1 MGVIMGR
8 DLSKETDISEQAV
21 ISAACNVTRQS
32 GGKRSLSLKN
42 VEQSEA
48 HAVWRF
54 EEENTSVVFTVQRK
68 AGCLVGSVKAAL
80 CPEAFR
86 ENDGFAMRAPVELSL
101 TFQKKPER
109 MTALYL
115 HRDWWTRP
123 AFIDTFEKVPDRTQC
138 IYLDYGEDYGCLWLM
153 AGKEYKAMADAGSKE
168 TLKLELTACQPGLLS
183 FEETIFVL
191 AQGKHPYDAVYRAGS
206 AVAAETELL
215 PKSRKTFPEIFDY
228 VGWCS
233 WDAFYTDISEE
244 KVRRKAEE
252 LERKQVAVRWLLLD
266 DGWLSA
272 RENRLYSMI
281 PDQNKF
287 PEGFKKLTADLKA
300 NGKIRGIGVWHAL
313 GGYWGGV
320 EPESELAG
328 KQARHLYRTKTG
340 KLLPAPYAE
349 SGYGFYRDWYEYLRK
364 EGIDFVKVDGQGA
377 IKNYY
382 ANDIPLC
389 EAARQTHTAL
399 EGAAGAY
406 MGGNLINCMG
416 MAMENIMGRQGSSLS
431 RNSDDFVPGN
441 PEGFAEHLLQ
451 NAYNAPYHDQF
462 YYCDWDMFWTSHTD
476 AEKHAILRAVS
487 GGPVYI
493 SDRIDET
500 KREVLAPLH
509 YEDGRILRMDRAGM
523 PSADCL
529 FADPAATGTVKI
541 TNVADCGIFGRKGG
555 VIAIFNIGK
564 EATEVSVESADIHD
578 LPKGTYYCYDWL
590 SCRGCIA
597 ESDWTSKQ
605 VLLPGEYRLY
615 LFVPVMDGCSVLGL
629 TDKYVS
635 FHGVEEVKRTKN
647 GFLAVVRECGSFSF
661 HADRKVEKIL
671 INGIEV
677 IDGIS
682 FEDGLYRVQGT
693 GEGKMLVQ
701 VIWKEE

>member
-1 MGVIMGR
+1 MGS
-8 DLSKETDISEQAV
+8 DLSKETGISKQAV
-21 ISAACNVTRQS
+21 ISAACDVTRQN

-42 VEQSEA
+42 VEQSETQT
-48 HAVWRF
+48 VWQF
-54 EEENTSVVFTVQRK
+54 GEENTSVVFTVQRK

-80 CPEAFR
+80 YAEAFR
-86 ENDGFAMRAPVELSL
+86 ENDGFAMKSPVELSL
-101 TFQKKPER
+101 KFQKTPKR

-123 AFIDTFEKVPDRTQC
+123 AFIDTFEKIPDRTQC

-153 AGKEYKAMADAGSKE
+153 AGKEYKTMACAGTKE
-168 TLKLELTACQPGLLS
+168 ALTLELTAGQPGILS
-183 FEETIFVL
+183 FEEVIFVL
-191 AQGKHPYDAVYRAGS
+191 AQARHPYDAVCSAGS
-206 AVAAETELL
+206 AVAAEMELL
-215 PKSRKTFPEIFDY
+215 PKSRKTYPEMFDY
-228 VGWCS
+228 LGWCS

-244 KVRRKAEE
+244 KVRHKAEE
-252 LERKQVAVRWLLLD
+252 LEQKQAAVRFLLLD
-266 DGWLSA
+266 DGWLSVC
-272 RENRLYSMI
+272 ENRLYSMA

-287 PEGFKKLTADLKA
+287 PDGFRKLTSELKA
-300 NGKIRGIGVWHAL
+300 SGKIRGIGVWHAL

-320 EPESELAG
+320 EPGSELAA
-328 KQARHLYRTKTG
+328 KQAEHLYRTKTG

-389 EAARQTHTAL
+389 EAARQSHRAL
-399 EGAAGAY
+399 EGAVGAY

-416 MAMENIMGRQGSSLS
+416 MAMENIMGRQGSALS
-431 RNSDDFVPGN
+431 RNSDDFVPDN

-462 YYCDWDMFWTSHTD
+462 YYCDWDMFWTSHPD

-500 KREVLAPLH
+500 KKEVLSPLR
-509 YEDGRILRMDRAGM
+509 YEDGRILRMDRAAM
-523 PSADCL
+523 PSVDCL
-529 FADPAATGTVKI
+529 FADPAVTGIVKI
-541 TNVADCGIFGRKGG
+541 TNVADCGISGKKGG
-555 VIAIFNIGK
+555 AIAVFNIGK
-564 EATEVSVESADIHD
+564 EAAEVSVGSADIHD
-578 LPKGTYYCYDWL
+578 LSKGTYYCYDWL
-590 SCRGCIA
+590 SGRGCMA
-597 ESDWTSKQ
+597 EPNWTNKQ

-615 LFVPVMDGCSVLGL
+615 LFVPVIEGCGVLGL

-635 FHGVEEVKRTKN
+635 FHGVSEVKRTVN

-661 HADRKVEKIL
+661 YATDRKVGKIL
-671 INGIEV
+671 INGTEAADNIN
-677 IDGIS
+677 
-682 FEDGLYRVQGT
+682 FEDGLYHVQGT